1 MIDGEGKR
9 LKAGAELPDD
19 LILIVIVICTYA
31 YIYMFYV
38 LVLQIVIVIVIF
50 YVSINSIYVH
60 TFVIE

>member
-19 LILIVIVICTYA
+19 LILIVIVICVHMRI
-31 YIYMFYV
+31 YICFMYLYCKF
-38 LVLQIVIVIVIF
+38 QIVIF
-50 YVSINSIYVH
+50 YVSINSIHVH

>member
-38 LVLQIVIVIVIF
+38 LVLQIVIVIF

>member
-38 LVLQIVIVIVIF
+38 LVLQIVIF
-50 YVSINSIYVH
+50 YVSINSI
-60 TFVIE
+60 F

>member
-31 YIYMFYV
+31 YIYVFYV
-38 LVLQIVIVIVIF
+38 LVLQIVIF